1 MVWKIVDLG
10 QSRSIA
16 EEVWTAKKIVMIEA
30 YTVRG
35 GGGNQKFPELLK
47 KII

>member
-16 EEVWTAKKIVMIEA
+16 EEVWTAKKIVMIQA
-30 YTVRG
+30 YTVR
-35 GGGNQKFPELLK
+35 GGNQKFPELLK